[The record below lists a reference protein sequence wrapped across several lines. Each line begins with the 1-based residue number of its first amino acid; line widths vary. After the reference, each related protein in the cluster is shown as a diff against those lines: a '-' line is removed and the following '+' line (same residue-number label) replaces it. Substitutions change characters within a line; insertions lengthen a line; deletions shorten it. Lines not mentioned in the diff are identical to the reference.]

1 MDIKQGVVVDLDAR
15 EEEAVDLG
23 VPEEEVEA
31 VVAVVAVLRVVLVED
46 VDRVA
51 VDVDRVAVVVVRVVD
66 CHQLAKMKFQLPIGK
81 QLLMKLK
88 QQQNYKPCNGGNI

>member
-31 VVAVVAVLRVVLVED
+31 VVAVVAVLHVVLVED

-66 CHQLAKMKFQLPIGK
+66 CHQLAKMKLQLPIGK

-88 QQQNYKPCNGGNI
+88 QQQNYKP